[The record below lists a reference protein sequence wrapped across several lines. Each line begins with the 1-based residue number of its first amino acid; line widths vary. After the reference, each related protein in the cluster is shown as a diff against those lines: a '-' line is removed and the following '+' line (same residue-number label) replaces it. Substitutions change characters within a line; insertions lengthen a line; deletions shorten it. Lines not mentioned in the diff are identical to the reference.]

1 MKRVYLVVIV
11 SLSPKAYKGDNS
23 ISVKDVVSNS
33 DEMTTENT
41 RSTFNIVYFSF
52 RRKISNMK

>member
-33 DEMTTENT
+33 DEMTTEKT